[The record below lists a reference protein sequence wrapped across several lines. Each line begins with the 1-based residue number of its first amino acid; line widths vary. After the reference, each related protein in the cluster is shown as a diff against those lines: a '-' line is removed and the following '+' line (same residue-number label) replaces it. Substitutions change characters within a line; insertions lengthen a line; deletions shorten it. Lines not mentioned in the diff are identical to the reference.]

1 MNFQSRVFPQDMA
14 AQNLSHADLSKDEGL
29 HLFVG
34 SRGVTQAGGTF
45 GGEGS
50 PMVVN
55 LVAGAVAIVTDA
67 A

>member
-1 MNFQSRVFPQDMA
+1 MA

-67 A
+67 V